1 MTNSTTRIE
10 YQGHVTVKVVSGNKI
25 LKNVRCHNEG
35 TSWFSRL
42 IASSVLGNNEGV
54 DMPKYLD
61 AGYIGSN
68 QEFISCLSSRVQLTG
83 KQLKKDVSST
93 AWIASFTAVLPRKSI
108 HTGDTGVTI
117 NQLQVHS
124 VTTGNDKLLATV
136 NLGED
141 KEIDVSATSK
151 SSIIIVWEMKFI
163 TSVEDE
169 APAQTTNTSQESS
182 ETETQGEGE

>member
-1 MTNSTTRIE
+1 MANSTTRIE
-10 YQGHVTVKVVSGNKI
+10 YQGHVVVKVVSGNKI
-25 LKNVRCHNEG
+25 LKSVRCHNEG

-54 DMPKYLD
+54 NMPKYLD
-61 AGYIGSN
+61 AGYVGEN
-68 QEFISCLSSRVQLTG
+68 QSFTSCLSSRVQLTG
-83 KQLKKDVSST
+83 RQLKKDTNST
-93 AWIASFTAVLPRKSI
+93 AWIASFTAVLPRRSI
-108 HTGDTGVTI
+108 HTDDTGVTI

-136 NLGED
+136 SLGED

-163 TSVEDE
+163 TSVDE
-169 APAQTTNTSQESS
+169 APSQTTSTSQESN